1 MHEPGKYKV
10 HDAGLQA
17 WLRYQKIQPLYWE
30 RDEHGVPLLVYEK
43 TPVLMELVRMYRRRT
58 RNFCRKTRPKRGMT
72 RLQASAESRSYD
84 SCNGRRNTWSRPLQ
98 PA

>member
-17 WLRYQKIQPLYWE
+17 WLRYQKIQSLYWE

-43 TPVLMELVRMYRRRT
+43 TSMLMEMVRMY
-58 RNFCRKTRPKRGMT
+58 
-72 RLQASAESRSYD
+72 
-84 SCNGRRNTWSRPLQ
+84 
-98 PA
+98 

>member
-30 RDEHGVPLLVYEK
+30 RDEHNADGDG
-43 TPVLMELVRMYRRRT
+43 TDVLGAEREV
-58 RNFCRKTRPKRGMT
+58 
-72 RLQASAESRSYD
+72 SAERPA
-84 SCNGRRNTWSRPLQ
+84 RNVV
-98 PA
+98 

>member
-43 TPVLMELVRMYRRRT
+43 TPVLMELVRMY
-58 RNFCRKTRPKRGMT
+58 
-72 RLQASAESRSYD
+72 
-84 SCNGRRNTWSRPLQ
+84 
-98 PA
+98 

>member
-30 RDEHGVPLLVYEK
+30 RYEHGVHA
-43 TPVLMELVRMYRRRT
+43 
-58 RNFCRKTRPKRGMT
+58 G
-72 RLQASAESRSYD
+72 
-84 SCNGRRNTWSRPLQ
+84 CNGLLHVFLLPLQ
-98 PA
+98 LS